1 MTLPSVLSEKLL
13 GEIAL
18 TKKEKRQRMARISEI
33 LKEIYPHAE
42 CALEYE
48 NDPWKLLVMGRLS
61 AQCTDK
67 RVNIVAKELFSAYP
81 TPQDMANADI
91 NELSDI
97 VRPCGLYRVKAQNI
111 KDASAMLISDF
122 GGQLPDKMDEL
133 LRFPGVGRKIANL
146 LIGDVFG
153 GPAIVCDTHCIRIC
167 ARLGMYPESEKNPE
181 KIERILSEIINME
194 EGSDFCHRIVIFGRE
209 VCSARNPA
217 CSGCPLSHLC
227 EHNVKNGKSKEKANS
242 TRNR

>member
-1 MTLPSVLSEKLL
+1 MTD
-13 GEIAL
+13 L
-18 TKKEKRQRMARISEI
+18 TKKEKRERLARISEI
-33 LKEIYPHAE
+33 LREEYPNAE

-48 NDPWKLLVMGRLS
+48 GDPWKLLVMGRLS

-67 RVNIVAKELFSAYP
+67 RVNIVSKELFSVYP
-81 TPQDMANADI
+81 TPLDMANADI
-91 NELSDI
+91 DELANI
-97 VRPCGLYRVKAQNI
+97 VKPCGLYKVKAQNI
-111 KDASAMLISDF
+111 KDASAMLIAEF
-122 GGQLPDKMDEL
+122 GGELPSDMDEL

-181 KIERILSEIINME
+181 KIERILSDLMDRKD
-194 EGSDFCHRIVIFGRE
+194 GSDFCHRIVIFGRE

-217 CSGCPLSHLC
+217 CHRCPLASLC
-227 EHNVKNGKSKEKANS
+227 EHNGKKK
-242 TRNR
+242 